1 MELPRVPDDDVLA
14 DPTRARLFEQL
25 VDLRRPATSTE
36 LSERTGRH
44 ANTVRVQL
52 RNLADAGL
60 VERTPVR
67 HGRGRPR
74 HMWAVAA
81 TAMPAG
87 RPPEAPGDLGR
98 WLARA
103 FGTDDTRVA
112 DVERTGTAIG
122 RELAPATQE
131 RGVGDVM
138 RDALTAMGFRPRAES
153 LGAAGVRFE
162 LGNCPY
168 RDAVRENQ
176 PVVCA
181 LHRGITRG
189 LLHQLDPR
197 AALTD
202 FVPRDPDTAGC
213 LVDIALPQT

>member
-1 MELPRVPDDDVLA
+1 MQGGEDVLA
-14 DPTRARLFEQL
+14 DATRARLFEL
-25 VDLRRPATSTE
+25 LAGLRRPATSDE
-36 LSERTGRH
+36 LSALSGRH

-52 RNLADAGL
+52 RRLADAGL

-67 HGRGRPR
+67 RGRGRPR
-74 HMWAVAA
+74 HEWVIVP

-87 RPPEAPGDLGR
+87 RAPEAHGHLGR

-103 FGTDDTRVA
+103 FGTGGATLE
-112 DVERTGTAIG
+112 DVERTGAAIG
-122 RELAPATQE
+122 RELAPAAE
-131 RGVGDVM
+131 RREVSAVM
-138 RDALTAMGFRPRAES
+138 HDALTGMGFQPRVEAS
-153 LGAAGVRFE
+153 ADGDVRFK

-189 LLHQLDPR
+189 LLHQFDPR
-197 AALTD
+197 AVLTN

-213 LVDIALPQT
+213 LIDVALAPA